1 MTSCL
6 LAWKHRS
13 GRWQLGVS
21 AHAGSGRQSNRFV
34 VYFPCSKE
42 ECVLPQLI
50 AGRQKCVLAPQA
62 QSKDPKKARIQG
74 LVVCPSAGSSAVITP
89 LRAPL
94 ASWYTLAESIVLLS
108 LHFPCPSRC

>member
-1 MTSCL
+1 MSCL

-62 QSKDPKKARIQG
+62 QSKVQKKQEFRVWLFAHLQ
-74 LVVCPSAGSSAVITP
+74 AA
-89 LRAPL
+89 LR
-94 ASWYTLAESIVLLS
+94 
-108 LHFPCPSRC
+108 